1 MDADFQLD
9 IAEVNRAVDAA
20 EVVALY
26 FPLLRKT
33 LLMDTRS
40 NDVDGPMI
48 GVVPMA
54 ASPEERFKSL
64 RQLRPRFPR
73 ADSITIVPWTKYV
86 ASLQRLGVWDH
97 VVRRFAEAG
106 DPGLVR
112 QCQACFEE
120 LAAAERVEVGRAIRG
135 ENYET
140 LWPVESE
147 AGAPPEGET

>member
-1 MDADFQLD
+1 MD
-9 IAEVNRAVDAA
+9 
-20 EVVALY
+20 
-26 FPLLRKT
+26 P
-33 LLMDTRS
+33 RS

-120 LAAAERVEVGRAIRG
+120 LAAAGRGGGGGGRRG
-135 ENYET
+135 
-140 LWPVESE
+140 
-147 AGAPPEGET
+147 GDHRPPWAR